1 MKETRAEYK
10 DVEEIHSSAR
20 KKYDRLSQRQAADR
34 QELEN
39 ECDELQ
45 DEWQNEERNYH
56 YLTNMND
63 IAKTN
68 VEKLRKVED
77 WRNGVEKMLPEFMC
91 LEDLYI
97 NKLAQ
102 QENLAKQLR
111 LDQRDLKESEEENL
125 KQVRWHSQRFHQNIL
140 NY

>member
-1 MKETRAEYK
+1 M
-10 DVEEIHSSAR
+10 HSNAK
-20 KKYDRLSQRQAADR
+20 KKYDKLSQRQAIDR

-39 ECDELQ
+39 ECDDLQ

-56 YLTNMND
+56 YLTNVNE
-63 IAKTN
+63 IAKAN
-68 VEKLRKVED
+68 VEKLRKEED

-111 LDQRDLKESEEENL
+111 FDQRDLKESEQENL
-125 KQVRWHSQRFHQNIL
+125 KQVRWWLWRLHQNIL
-140 NY
+140 EYCLK

>member
-45 DEWQNEERNYH
+45 DEWQSEERNYH